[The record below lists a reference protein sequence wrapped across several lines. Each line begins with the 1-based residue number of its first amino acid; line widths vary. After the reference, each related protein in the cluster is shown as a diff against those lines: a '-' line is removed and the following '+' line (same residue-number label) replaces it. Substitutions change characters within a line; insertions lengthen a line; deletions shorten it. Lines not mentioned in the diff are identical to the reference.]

1 MKRAV
6 GLYMVIPKTSKNYRE
21 ISEKRRPQCR
31 PTLASGLFAIKV
43 ICGAIRQRPF
53 DLRIRVAA
61 IAFYK
66 RSVGKYYTKCP
77 CRRSDMISTAAHETA
92 KSFIIYNG

>member
-1 MKRAV
+1 M
-6 GLYMVIPKTSKNYRE
+6 IPKTSKNYRE
-21 ISEKRRPQCR
+21 ISEKNGGLCR
-31 PTLASGLFAIKV
+31 PTIASGLVAIKV
-43 ICGAIRQRPF
+43 IWVAIRQRPF

-66 RSVGKYYTKCP
+66 RSVGRYYKTCP

-92 KSFIIYNG
+92 K